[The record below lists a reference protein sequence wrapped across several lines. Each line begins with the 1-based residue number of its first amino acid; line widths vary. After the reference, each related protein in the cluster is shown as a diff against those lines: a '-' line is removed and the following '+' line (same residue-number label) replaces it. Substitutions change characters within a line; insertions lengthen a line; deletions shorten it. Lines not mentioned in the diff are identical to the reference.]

1 MKKRFLPL
9 MTFALSFST
18 PILAQ
23 QIPDSTI
30 ATTIPET
37 ASEISA
43 GTPKSAA
50 KPISEL
56 KYNLTPE
63 GTKYIKATFLNQ
75 VWLRYNQSNP
85 GTTVNGDPQDNTVDI
100 GLRRTR
106 MQLFGQLTDHVF
118 FYTQFGLNNFNYL
131 AQNAGNRKLQ
141 AFFHDALGEYKVF
154 KDNEK
159 LKLGAGLT
167 ILNGLSRF
175 TQPSVGTIM
184 TTDVP
189 VFLQATVDQTDEF
202 ARKLSVYARGQLGK
216 LDYRVAVTDPFP
228 IQTNGLTAPA
238 LGANANFTTY
248 GHTKQYQ
255 GFFIYNFLDKEPHIT
270 PYMAGTYLGDKKV
283 LNLES
288 GLIYQKDATWYTQN
302 GVDPIFDNL
311 LLWSVA
317 AFADMPLQGNK
328 FALSAYAGY
337 FNTDYGHHYLRNNG
351 IMNPANGSN
360 DLTVF
365 NGTGNAYPMFG
376 TGESLYTQVGLRLP
390 NGLLGDKG
398 TLMPYVSYR
407 HSSYDRLSDPMNI
420 YDAGINWLINKH
432 MSKVSLNY
440 QLRPVFETSTNGNVN
455 HTSNASSGWLQ
466 YQIYF

>member
-1 MKKRFLPL
+1 MKKIFLPVL
-9 MTFALSFST
+9 TFALSFST

-23 QIPDSTI
+23 QIPDTT
-30 ATTIPET
+30 ATTTIPET
-37 ASEISA
+37 ASVISA
-43 GTPKSAA
+43 GMPKSAA

-56 KYNLTPE
+56 KYNLTPD

-154 KDNEK
+154 KDNDK
-159 LKLGAGLT
+159 LKFGAGLT

-238 LGANANFTTY
+238 LGPNANFTTY

-255 GFFIYNFLDKEPHIT
+255 GFFIYNFLDKEPHTT

-288 GLIYQKDATWYTQN
+288 GIIYQKDATWYTQN
-302 GVDPIFDNL
+302 GVDPIFDNMR
-311 LLWSVA
+311 LWSVA
-317 AFADMPLQGNK
+317 AFTDMPLQGNK

-360 DLTVF
+360 DLTIF
-365 NGTGNAYPMFG
+365 NGAGNAYPMFG

-390 NGLLGDKG
+390 NGLLGDQG

-407 HSSYDRLSDPMNI
+407 RSSYDRLSDPINI

-440 QLRPVFETSTNGNVN
+440 QLRPVFETGTNGNVN